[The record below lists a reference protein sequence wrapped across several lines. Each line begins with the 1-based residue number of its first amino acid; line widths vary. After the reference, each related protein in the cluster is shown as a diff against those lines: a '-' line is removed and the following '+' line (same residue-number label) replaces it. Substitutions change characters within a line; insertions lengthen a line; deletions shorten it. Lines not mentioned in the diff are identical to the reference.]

1 MKLTTSSGKTYDVQW
16 IDGPTITSGMVL
28 LQMADDRRL
37 PEIAAEFDGL
47 EAMQRESDTQGNKAW
62 QGYTVLQ
69 RIARVSPG
77 VVLLA
82 LAKEG

>member
-16 IDGPTITSGMVL
+16 IDGPTITSGLVMV
-28 LQMADDRRL
+28 QMEDNRRL

-47 EAMQRESDTQGNKAW
+47 EAMQRESETQGNKAW

-77 VVLLA
+77 VVLIG

>member
-1 MKLTTSSGKTYDVQW
+1 MKLITSAGKTYEVQW
-16 IDGPTITSGMVL
+16 VGGPTLTSSAVMI
-28 LQMADDRRL
+28 QMADDRRL

-47 EAMQRESDTQGNKAW
+47 EAMQRESETQGNKAW

-82 LAKEG
+82 LSKEG

>member
-1 MKLTTSSGKTYDVQW
+1 MKLTTSTGKTHEVQW
-16 IDGPTITSGMVL
+16 IDGPTITSGMVMV
-28 LQMADDRRL
+28 QMADDRRL

-47 EAMQRESDTQGNKAW
+47 AALTRESETQGNKTW
-62 QGYTVLQ
+62 EGYTVLQ

-77 VVLLA
+77 VVLIA